1 MRIVVVGSGGRE
13 HAICDTLSGEGH
25 QVIATPGNPGIA
37 QIGELTDV
45 SPEALEGDL
54 FVIGPEVPLVEGLA
68 DRLRSQGK
76 LVFGPGRA
84 GAKLEGSKEFMKRL
98 ASEAGLPT
106 ARYQSFDEAG
116 AAFDFLSE
124 MAPPYVVKTDGLAAG
139 KGVLVTESLDEA
151 RSDVVAKL
159 SGSSFGDAGRRV
171 IIEEGMVGTEV
182 SLLVIVDGK
191 RGVAL
196 SPAKDHKRLLEGDL
210 GPNTGGMGAYSPVE
224 SFGKAATDAAMDAIV
239 NPAITRM
246 IELGIDYRGVLYAGL
261 MITET
266 GPKLVEF
273 NVRFGDPE
281 AQVVVPQLLGCF
293 GELLLG
299 AAKGEITTVPSSYA
313 GALATVVM
321 AAPGYPDATR
331 VGGTIRGVEAALSL
345 PDVKVFHAGTR
356 RGDDGQ
362 LRVAGGRVLSV
373 TGFGENADAALGR
386 AYSAV
391 SAINFEG
398 AQFRRDIGG
407 SGRIRSGS

>member
-13 HAICDTLSGEGH
+13 HAICDTLAGEGH

-37 QIGELTDV
+37 QIGELTDE
-45 SPEALEGDL
+45 SPEALDADL
-54 FVIGPEVPLVEGLA
+54 FVIGPEVPLVDGLG
-68 DRLRSQGK
+68 DRLRAQGK
-76 LVFGPGRA
+76 LVFGPGRD
-84 GAKLEGSKEFMKRL
+84 GAKLEGSKEFMKRV
-98 ASEAGLPT
+98 ASEAGVPT
-106 ARYQSFDEAG
+106 ARYNSFDQVG
-116 AAFDFLSE
+116 AAFDFLAE

-139 KGVLVTESLDEA
+139 KGVLVTNSLDDA
-151 RSDVVAKL
+151 KSDVVAKL
-159 SGSSFGDAGRRV
+159 SGTSFGEAGRRV

-224 SFGKAATDAAMDAIV
+224 FFGTAEIDAAMDDIV
-239 NPAITRM
+239 NPVIARM

-261 MITET
+261 MITGT

-299 AAKGEITTVPSSYA
+299 AAKGEITQVPPSYE

-321 AAPGYPDATR
+321 AAPGYPEATR
-331 VGGTIRGVEAALSL
+331 VGGSILGVEAAHRSL
-345 PDVKVFHAGTR
+345 DVKVFQAGTR
-356 RGDDGQ
+356 QGEDGQ
-362 LRVAGGRVLSV
+362 LLVAGGRVLSV
-373 TGFGENADAALGR
+373 TGFGENAEAALRR
-386 AYSAV
+386 AYTAV
-391 SAINFEG
+391 SAIEFEG

-407 SGRIRSGS
+407 SDHMRSGR